1 MHGRHG
7 RLSLTQWQAS
17 RGAGLQDADNL
28 RSENERLRS
37 RLSRLTEAILRI
49 SQHLELETVLQDI
62 ADSARSLTDARY
74 AAITTQDDSGE
85 LQDLVFSGMESDE
98 IEHVLANPN
107 GPAIFRYLSGLEK
120 PLRTRDFVAH
130 ADLAGFPDFSP
141 QVGTFLSAQ
150 IRDGGN
156 QVGNIFIGEKNH
168 GLDFTLDDEE
178 ALEMFAAQAATAIT
192 NARRY
197 GDEQRAKADQ
207 AALVDTSPVGV
218 IVIDA
223 KSREIVQFNE
233 ESRRMVGGMHLQ
245 NQKYDQVV
253 SLLNVRR
260 MDGREI
266 SRAELPVVRALSS
279 GETVRAEEIVMHR
292 PDGATV
298 TTLINATPI
307 RSDDG
312 EIVSVV
318 ATIQDITPLEELERL
333 RAEFLGMVSHELRT
347 PLTSIKGSAAT
358 ARSASV
364 PLDPAETRQFFRI
377 IEEQADHMRDRINN
391 LLDLARIEAGTLSVS
406 PEPTD
411 IGSVIHRARDAFLSS
426 GYRNSVEVSVAPGLP
441 RIPLDRRRVS
451 QVLYNLFSNASKYS
465 RDWSAISVTAS
476 LQDLY
481 VAVSIVDEGRGI
493 SAEQL
498 PRLFS
503 KFARIDFENGPEI
516 EGAGLGLAICRGIV
530 EAHGGRIWAESNGKG
545 RGTRF
550 TFTLPAVD
558 TMAESSASPAP
569 ASASGRRERILAID
583 DDPQV
588 LRYVRNVLS
597 EAGYS
602 VAVTSEPA
610 EFDRLIQ
617 SEQPHLI
624 LLNLMLPGTS
634 GFELIKGI
642 PNVFEVPVIFLSGC
656 GREQD
661 FARAFEMG
669 AADYLVKPFAPTEL
683 VARIRAALHK
693 RSVYRQAQA
702 VEPFRIGNLMINY
715 LDRTVTE
722 AGRPITLTPTQFKLL
737 AELSNNAGRV
747 LTHDELLRSVWGPGH
762 SADQPLLRSFVKS
775 LRSKLGDNARD
786 PVYIFTESGVGYRL
800 AKP

>member
-1 MHGRHG
+1 M
-7 RLSLTQWQAS
+7 
-17 RGAGLQDADNL
+17 QDREDL

-37 RLSRLTEAILRI
+37 RISRLTDAILRI
-49 SQHLELETVLQDI
+49 SQHLELETVLQKI
-62 ADSARSLTDARY
+62 ADSARSLTDARF
-74 AAITTQDDSGE
+74 AAITTQDDAGE
-85 LQDLVFSGMESDE
+85 AQDLVFSGLTAIE
-98 IEHVLANPN
+98 IQEFSAIPN
-107 GPAIFRYLSGLEK
+107 GPALFHYLSGLQE

-130 ADLAGFPDFSP
+130 ISLAGFPDLKLP
-141 QVGTFLSAQ
+141 IGTFLGAQ
-150 IRDGGN
+150 IRDRGN
-156 QVGNIFIGEKNH
+156 QIGNIYIGEKKR
-168 GLDFTLDDEE
+168 GQDFTLEDEE
-178 ALEMFAAQAATAIT
+178 TLEVFAAQAATAIT

-218 IVIDA
+218 LVVDA
-223 KSREIVQFNE
+223 NTRDIVQFNE
-233 ESRRMVGGMHLQ
+233 EARRIGGGLLGRGR
-245 NQKYDQVV
+245 
-253 SLLNVRR
+253 SLEQALSLFTFRR
-260 MDGREI
+260 LDGREI
-266 SRAELPVVRALSS
+266 PRAELPVERALG
-279 GETVRAEEIVMHR
+279 GETVRTEEMVIHR
-292 PDGATV
+292 PDGETV
-298 TTLINATPI
+298 TTLVNATPI
-307 RSDDG
+307 HSEDG

-377 IEEQADHMRDRINN
+377 IEEQADHMRDLINN
-391 LLDLARIEAGTLSVS
+391 LLDLARIEAGTLSVA

-411 IGSVIHRARDAFLSS
+411 VADVIHGARDAFLSS
-426 GYRNSVEVSVAPGLP
+426 GYRNSVAVSVEPDLP
-441 RIPLDRRRVS
+441 RIPLDRQRAS

-465 RDWSAISVTAS
+465 REWSAIRVTAS
-476 LQDLY
+476 LQDPY
-481 VAVSIVDEGRGI
+481 VAVRVADEGRGI

-503 KFARIDFENGPEI
+503 KFSRIDFEHGPEV

-530 EAHGGRIWAESNGKG
+530 EAHGGRIWAESDGEG

-558 TMAESSASPAP
+558 TMAEPSASPATATAP
-569 ASASGRRERILAID
+569 GASAGWERVLAVD

-602 VAVTSEPA
+602 VTVTSEPD
-610 EFDRLIQ
+610 EFDRLIEA
-617 SEQPHLI
+617 EQPHLV

-634 GFELIKGI
+634 GFELITRI
-642 PNVFEVPVIFLSGC
+642 PNVFEVPVIFLSGR

-661 FARAFEMG
+661 FAQAFEMG

-702 VEPFRIGNLMINY
+702 VEPFRIGNLTINY
-715 LDRTVTE
+715 LERTVTE

-747 LTHDELLRSVWGPGH
+747 LSHDELLRSVWGPGH

>member
-1 MHGRHG
+1 M
-7 RLSLTQWQAS
+7 
-17 RGAGLQDADNL
+17 QDGEDL

-37 RLSRLTEAILRI
+37 RISRLTEAILRI
-49 SQHLELETVLQDI
+49 SQHLELETVLQDV
-62 ADSARSLTDARY
+62 ADSARSLTEARY
-74 AAITTQDDSGE
+74 AAITTINDSGD
-85 LQDLVFSGMESDE
+85 LQDLVFSGLTSEGIEQTLAFSD
-98 IEHVLANPN
+98 
-107 GPAIFRYLSGLEK
+107 GPALLQYLSGLQK

-130 ADLAGFPDFSP
+130 IKLAGFPDFTP
-141 QVGTFLSAQ
+141 NIGTFLSAQ
-150 IRDGGN
+150 IGEGGN
-156 QVGNIFIGEKNH
+156 RVGTIFIGEKKH
-168 GLDFTLDDEE
+168 GLDFTLEDEE
-178 ALEMFAAQAATAIT
+178 TLEMFAAQAATAIT

-207 AALVDTSPVGV
+207 AALVETSPVGV
-218 IVIDA
+218 MVLDA
-223 KSREIVQFNE
+223 KTRELVQFNE
-233 ESRRMVGGMHLQ
+233 EARRIGGGVRGQ
-245 NQKYDQVV
+245 GRDYDHGL
-253 SLLNVRR
+253 SLFAFRR

-266 SRAELPVVRALSS
+266 PRAEMPVERALS
-279 GETVRAEEIVMHR
+279 GETVRAEEMVIHR
-292 PDGATV
+292 PDGETV
-298 TTLINATPI
+298 TALVNATPI
-307 RSDDG
+307 RSEDG

-318 ATIQDITPLEELERL
+318 STVQDITPLEELERL

-377 IEEQADHMRDRINN
+377 IEEQADHMRDLINN
-391 LLDLARIEAGTLSVS
+391 LLDLARIEAGTLSVA
-406 PEPTD
+406 PELTD
-411 IGSVIHRARDAFLSS
+411 IGDVIHGARDAFLGS
-426 GYRNSVEVSVAPGLP
+426 GYRNSVAVSVAPDLR
-441 RIPLDRRRVS
+441 RIPLDRQRVS
-451 QVLYNLFSNASKYS
+451 QVLYNLFTNASKYS
-465 RDWSAISVTAS
+465 REWSAIRVTAS

-481 VAVSIVDEGRGI
+481 VAVSVTDEGRGI

-503 KFARIDFENGPEI
+503 KFSRIDFEHGPEI

-530 EAHGGRIWAESNGKG
+530 EAHGGRIWAESDGEGK
-545 RGTRF
+545 GTRF

-558 TMAESSASPAP
+558 TMAEPSASPEAASTP
-569 ASASGRRERILAID
+569 GASAGWERVLAVD

-602 VAVTSEPA
+602 VTVTSEPA
-610 EFDRLIQ
+610 EFDHLIQ
-617 SEQPHLI
+617 AEQPHLV

-634 GFELIKGI
+634 GFELITRI
-642 PNVFEVPVIFLSGC
+642 PNVFEVPVIFLSGR
-656 GREQD
+656 GRAQD
-661 FARAFEMG
+661 FAQAFEMG

-702 VEPFRIGNLMINY
+702 VEPFRIGNLTINY
-715 LDRTVTE
+715 LERTVTV

-762 SADQPLLRSFVKS
+762 TADQPLLRSFVKG

>member
-1 MHGRHG
+1 M
-7 RLSLTQWQAS
+7 
-17 RGAGLQDADNL
+17 QDGEDL

-49 SQHLELETVLQDI
+49 SQDLELETVLQEI

-74 AAITTQDDSGE
+74 AAITTMDDSGE
-85 LQDLVFSGMESDE
+85 VQDLVFSGLTADG
-98 IEHVLANPN
+98 IDQILAYPS
-107 GPAIFRYLSGLEK
+107 GPALFEYLSGLQK
-120 PLRTRDFVAH
+120 PLRTPDFVAH
-130 ADLAGFPDFSP
+130 AKVAGFPDFSLHI
-141 QVGTFLSAQ
+141 GTFMSAQ
-150 IRDGGN
+150 IRGGSN
-156 QVGNIFIGEKNH
+156 LVGNIYIGEKKH
-168 GLDFTLDDEE
+168 DLDFTLEDEE
-178 ALEMFAAQAATAIT
+178 TLEMFAAQAATAIT

-197 GDEQRAKADQ
+197 GEELRAKADQ

-218 IVIDA
+218 LVVDA
-223 KSREIVQFNE
+223 KTREVVQFNE
-233 ESRRMVGGMHLQ
+233 EARRIAGIPRGQGRSL
-245 NQKYDQVV
+245 DQAL
-253 SLLNVRR
+253 SLFSFRR

-266 SRAELPVVRALSS
+266 PRTELSVERALSS
-279 GETVRAEEIVMHR
+279 GETVRAEEVVIQR
-292 PDGATV
+292 PDGETV
-298 TTLINATPI
+298 TTLVNATPI
-307 RSDDG
+307 RSEDG
-312 EIVSVV
+312 DIVSIV
-318 ATIQDITPLEELERL
+318 ATVQDISPLEELERL

-358 ARSASV
+358 ARNATV
-364 PLDPAETRQFFRI
+364 PMDPAETRQFFRI
-377 IEEQADHMRDRINN
+377 IEEQADHMRNLINN
-391 LLDLARIEAGTLSVS
+391 LLDLARIEVGTLSVA
-406 PEPTD
+406 PKPTD
-411 IGSVIHRARDAFLSS
+411 IADVIHGARDAFLSS
-426 GYRNSVEVSVAPGLP
+426 GYRNSIEVFVAPDLP
-441 RIPLDRRRVS
+441 RIPVDRQRVS

-465 RDWSAISVTAS
+465 REWSTVRVTVSLEELYLTVSV
-476 LQDLY
+476 
-481 VAVSIVDEGRGI
+481 VDEGRGI

-503 KFARIDFENGPEI
+503 KFSRIDYDNGPEI
-516 EGAGLGLAICRGIV
+516 EGYGLGLAICRGIV
-530 EAHGGRIWAESNGKG
+530 ESHGGRIWAESDGEG
-545 RGTRF
+545 RGTRIA
-550 TFTLPAVD
+550 FTLPAVD
-558 TMAESSASPAP
+558 ATAEPSASPAT
-569 ASASGRRERILAID
+569 ASTPRTSGAWDRILAID

-602 VAVTSEPA
+602 VAVTSEPD
-610 EFDRLIQ
+610 EFDRLI
-617 SEQPHLI
+617 EAERPHLI

-634 GFELIKGI
+634 GFELIKRI
-642 PNVFEVPVIFLSGC
+642 PNVFEVPVIFLSGR

-702 VEPFRIGNLMINY
+702 VEPFRIGNLTINF
-715 LDRTVTE
+715 LERAVTV
-722 AGRPITLTPTQFKLL
+722 ADRPITLTPTQFKLL
-737 AELSNNAGRV
+737 AELCNNAGRV

>member
-1 MHGRHG
+1 M
-7 RLSLTQWQAS
+7 
-17 RGAGLQDADNL
+17 QDGEDF

-37 RLSRLTEAILRI
+37 RISRLTEAILRI
-49 SQHLELETVLQDI
+49 SQHLELETVLQDV

-74 AAITTQDDSGE
+74 AAITTMDDAGE
-85 LQDLVFSGMESDE
+85 LQDLVFAGMTSDE
-98 IEHVLANPN
+98 IEHVLAFPS
-107 GPAIFRYLSGLEK
+107 GPALLKYLSGLQK
-120 PLRTRDFVAH
+120 PLRTPDFVAH
-130 ADLAGFPDFSP
+130 AKVAGFPEFSP
-141 QVGTFLSAQ
+141 HIGTFMSAQ
-150 IRDGGN
+150 IRDGSN
-156 QVGNIFIGEKNH
+156 LVGNIYIGEKKH
-168 GLDFTLDDEE
+168 DSDFTLEDEE
-178 ALEMFAAQAATAIT
+178 TLEMFAAQAATAIT

-207 AALVDTSPVGV
+207 AALVNTSPVGV
-218 IVIDA
+218 TVIDA
-223 KSREIVQFNE
+223 KTREVVQFNRE
-233 ESRRMVGGMHLQ
+233 ARRIAGNLRGA
-245 NQKYDQVV
+245 DP
-253 SLLNVRR
+253 SLDHVISLMTFRR

-266 SRAELPVVRALSS
+266 PRAELPIERALSS
-279 GETVRAEEIVMHR
+279 GETVRAEEIVIHR
-292 PDGATV
+292 PDGEIV
-298 TTLINATPI
+298 TTLVNATPI
-307 RSDDG
+307 RSEDG

-318 ATIQDITPLEELERL
+318 STIQDITPLAEIERL

-358 ARSASV
+358 ARNAAV
-364 PLDPAETRQFFRI
+364 PMDPAESRQFFRI
-377 IEEQADHMRDRINN
+377 IEEQADHMRNLINN
-391 LLDLARIEAGTLSVS
+391 LLDLARIEVGTLSVA
-406 PEPTD
+406 PKPTD
-411 IGSVIHRARDAFLSS
+411 IADVIHGARDAFLSS
-426 GYRNSVEVSVAPGLP
+426 GYRNSIEVFVAPDLP
-441 RIPLDRRRVS
+441 RIPVDRQRVS

-465 RDWSAISVTAS
+465 REWSTVRVIAS
-476 LQDLY
+476 LEELHLT
-481 VAVSIVDEGRGI
+481 VSVVDEGRGI

-503 KFARIDFENGPEI
+503 KFSRIDYDSGPEI
-516 EGAGLGLAICRGIV
+516 EGHGLGLAICRGIV
-530 EAHGGRIWAESNGKG
+530 ESHGGRIWAESDGEG

-550 TFTLPAVD
+550 AFTLPAVD
-558 TMAESSASPAP
+558 TTAEPSASPAT
-569 ASASGRRERILAID
+569 ASAPGTSGAWDRILAID

-602 VAVTSEPA
+602 VSVTSEPD
-610 EFDRLIQ
+610 EFDRLV
-617 SEQPHLI
+617 EVERPHLI
-624 LLNLMLPGTS
+624 LLNLTLPGTS
-634 GFELIKGI
+634 GFELIKRI
-642 PNVFEVPVIFLSGC
+642 PNVFEVPVIFVSGR

-702 VEPFRIGNLMINY
+702 VEPFRIGNLTINF
-715 LDRTVTE
+715 LERAVTV

-737 AELSNNAGRV
+737 AELCNNAGQV
-747 LTHDELLRSVWGPGH
+747 LTHDELLRNVWGPGH